1 MVYISYAII
10 RNEKYTLNQI
20 NVIYRHNERKNTN
33 YSNKDIIKEN
43 GKNNYSIKQC
53 NTTYEKA
60 FRNIKEKYNL
70 KGKIKNTSNVACE
83 YIITASPDF
92 FENLSQQEIKRYFET
107 AYRFVCGFKN
117 LGEQYIIS
125 AKVHLDESTPHLH
138 LVYLPVVHTID
149 KKSGKNIEKL
159 CCTDFWKGKNS
170 YKYLQDNFYDY
181 ITKSG
186 FDLERGDTKD
196 NKHIKIEDLKKVTN
210 YEMQKYEKE
219 MINLEQELDI
229 ENPEELKKEYKRI
242 IRKFNTLA
250 KQYTRIKTMT
260 DNVIN
265 DQMILEN
272 ENNVIVL
279 ENERL
284 ERENNYLQDFLDKTF
299 EYVSILFNFPKDR
312 LKRLVK
318 NFVDKMKGE

>member
-1 MVYISYAII
+1 MSYAII
-10 RNEKYTLNQI
+10 RNEKYTLNQL

-33 YSNKDIIKEN
+33 YSNKDIIREN
-43 GKNNYSIKQC
+43 GKNNYSLKQC
-53 NTTYEKA
+53 PTTYEKV
-60 FRNIKEKYNL
+60 FRDIKNKYNL
-70 KGKIKNTSNVACE
+70 QGKIKNISNVACE

-272 ENNVIVL
+272 ENNVIVQ

-284 ERENNYLQDFLDKTF
+284 ERENNYLQDFIDKTF

>member
-1 MVYISYAII
+1 MSYAII
-10 RNEKYTLNQI
+10 RNEKYTLNQLS
-20 NVIYRHNERKNTN
+20 VLYRHNERKNTN
-33 YSNKDIIKEN
+33 YSNKDIILEN
-43 GKNNYSIKQC
+43 GKNNYSIKYC
-53 NTTYEKA
+53 HTTYEKA
-60 FRNIKEKYNL
+60 FRDIKKQYNL
-70 KGKIKNTSNVACE
+70 QGKIKNISNVACE

-92 FENLSQQEIKRYFET
+92 FENLSQQEIKKYFET
-107 AYRFVCGFKN
+107 AYKFVCGFKN

-272 ENNVIVL
+272 ENNVIVQ

-284 ERENNYLQDFLDKTF
+284 EGENNYLQDFIDKTF

>member
-1 MVYISYAII
+1 MIYISYAII

-70 KGKIKNTSNVACE
+70 KGKIKNISNVACE
-83 YIITASPDF
+83 YLITASPEF
-92 FENLSQQEIKRYFET
+92 FESLTENEVKRYFES
-107 AYRFVCGFKN
+107 AYKFVCGFKN
-117 LGEQYIIS
+117 LGEEYIIS

-138 LVYLPVVHTID
+138 LIYIPVVHTVD

-170 YKYLQDNFYDY
+170 YKILQDNFYNY
-181 ITKSG
+181 MIKCG

-210 YEMQKYEKE
+210 FEMQKYEKE
-219 MINLEQELDI
+219 MINLEQDFNI
-229 ENPEELKKEYKRI
+229 ENTEELKKEYKRI
-242 IRKFNTLA
+242 IKKFNTLA
-250 KQYTRIKTMT
+250 NQYTRIKTIT
-260 DNVIN
+260 ENAIYKQELLQQEN
-265 DQMILEN
+265 KSIKLEN
-272 ENNVIVL
+272 EEL
-279 ENERL
+279 L
-284 ERENNYLQDFLDKTF
+284 KENNYLRNFLEKTY
-299 EYVSILFNFPKDR
+299 EYVSILFDFPKDR

-318 NFVDKMKGE
+318 DFINKIKE

>member
-1 MVYISYAII
+1 MSYAII
-10 RNEKYTLNQI
+10 RNEKYTLNQL

-33 YSNKDIIKEN
+33 YSNKDIIREN
-43 GKNNYSIKQC
+43 GKNNYSLKQC
-53 NTTYEKA
+53 PTTYEKV
-60 FRNIKEKYNL
+60 FRDIKNKYNL
-70 KGKIKNTSNVACE
+70 QGKIKNISNVACE
-83 YIITASPDF
+83 YIITASSDF

-107 AYRFVCGFKN
+107 AYRFVCRFKN

-229 ENPEELKKEYKRI
+229 ESPEELKKEYKRI

-250 KQYTRIKTMT
+250 KQYTRIKTIT

-272 ENNVIVL
+272 KNNVIVQ

>member
-1 MVYISYAII
+1 MSYAII
-10 RNEKYTLNQI
+10 RNEKYTLNQL

-33 YSNKDIIKEN
+33 YSNKDIIREN
-43 GKNNYSIKQC
+43 GKNNYSLKHC
-53 NTTYEKA
+53 PTTYEKI
-60 FRNIKEKYNL
+60 FRDIKSKYNL
-70 KGKIKNTSNVACE
+70 QGKIKNISNVACE

-107 AYRFVCGFKN
+107 AYRFVCRFKN

-138 LVYLPVVHTID
+138 LVYLPVVHTIN

-219 MINLEQELDI
+219 MIHLEQELDI
-229 ENPEELKKEYKRI
+229 ENPEELKKEYKRM

-250 KQYTRIKTMT
+250 KQYTRIKIMT

-272 ENNVIVL
+272 ENNVIVQ

>member
-1 MVYISYAII
+1 MSYAII
-10 RNEKYTLNQI
+10 RNEKYTLNQL

-33 YSNKDIIKEN
+33 YSNKDIIREN
-43 GKNNYSIKQC
+43 GKNNYSLKQC
-53 NTTYEKA
+53 PTTYEKV
-60 FRNIKEKYNL
+60 FRDIKRKYNL
-70 KGKIKNTSNVACE
+70 QGKIKNISNIACE

-92 FENLSQQEIKRYFET
+92 FENLSQQETKRYFET
-107 AYRFVCGFKN
+107 AYKFVCGFKN

-250 KQYTRIKTMT
+250 KQYTRIKTIT

-272 ENNVIVL
+272 ENNVIVQ

>member
-1 MVYISYAII
+1 MVYIGYAII

-83 YIITASPDF
+83 YIITASPEF
-92 FENLSQQEIKRYFET
+92 FESLTKNEVKRYFES
-107 AYRFVCGFKN
+107 AYKFVCGFKN
-117 LGEQYIIS
+117 LEEEYIIS

-138 LVYLPVVHTID
+138 LIYIPVVHTVD

-170 YKYLQDNFYDY
+170 YKILQDNFYNY
-181 ITKSG
+181 MTKCG

-210 YEMQKYEKE
+210 FEMQKYEKE
-219 MINLEQELDI
+219 IINLEQEFNI
-229 ENPEELKKEYKRI
+229 EDTEELKKEYKRI
-242 IRKFNTLA
+242 IKKFNTLA
-250 KQYTRIKTMT
+250 NQYTKIKTIT
-260 DNVIN
+260 ENTIYKQELLQQEN
-265 DQMILEN
+265 KSIKLEN
-272 ENNVIVL
+272 EGL
-279 ENERL
+279 QK
-284 ERENNYLQDFLDKTF
+284 ENNYLRNFLEKTY
-299 EYVSILFNFPKDR
+299 EYVSILFDFPKDR

-318 NFVDKMKGE
+318 DFINKIKE

>member
-1 MVYISYAII
+1 M
-10 RNEKYTLNQI
+10 
-20 NVIYRHNERKNTN
+20 
-33 YSNKDIIKEN
+33 
-43 GKNNYSIKQC
+43 
-53 NTTYEKA
+53 
-60 FRNIKEKYNL
+60 
-70 KGKIKNTSNVACE
+70 
-83 YIITASPDF
+83 
-92 FENLSQQEIKRYFET
+92 
-107 AYRFVCGFKN
+107 
-117 LGEQYIIS
+117 
-125 AKVHLDESTPHLH
+125 
-138 LVYLPVVHTID
+138 
-149 KKSGKNIEKL
+149 
-159 CCTDFWKGKNS
+159 
-170 YKYLQDNFYDY
+170 
-181 ITKSG
+181 
-186 FDLERGDTKD
+186 ERGDTKD

-219 MINLEQELDI
+219 MIHLEQELDI

-272 ENNVIVL
+272 ENNVIVQ

-299 EYVSILFNFPKDR
+299 EYASILFNFPKDR

>member
-1 MVYISYAII
+1 MSYAII
-10 RNEKYTLNQI
+10 RNEKYTLNQL

-33 YSNKDIIKEN
+33 YSNKDIIREN
-43 GKNNYSIKQC
+43 GKNNYSLKQC
-53 NTTYEKA
+53 PTTYEKV
-60 FRNIKEKYNL
+60 FRDIKNKYNL
-70 KGKIKNTSNVACE
+70 QGKIKNISNVACE

-272 ENNVIVL
+272 ENNVIVQ

>member
-1 MVYISYAII
+1 MSYAII
-10 RNEKYTLNQI
+10 RNEKYTLNQL

-33 YSNKDIIKEN
+33 YSNKDIIREN
-43 GKNNYSIKQC
+43 GKNNYSLKHC
-53 NTTYEKA
+53 PTTYEKV
-60 FRNIKEKYNL
+60 FRDIKSKYNL
-70 KGKIKNTSNVACE
+70 QGKIKNISNVACE

-149 KKSGKNIEKL
+149 KKSRKNIEKL

-219 MINLEQELDI
+219 MIHLEQELDI

-272 ENNVIVL
+272 ENNVIVQ

-318 NFVDKMKGE
+318 DFVNRMNGD

>member
-1 MVYISYAII
+1 MSYAII
-10 RNEKYTLNQI
+10 RNEKYTLNQL

-33 YSNKDIIKEN
+33 YSNKDIIREN
-43 GKNNYSIKQC
+43 GKNNYSLKQC
-53 NTTYEKA
+53 PTTYEKV
-60 FRNIKEKYNL
+60 FRDIKNKYNL
-70 KGKIKNTSNVACE
+70 QGKIKNISNVACE

-107 AYRFVCGFKN
+107 AYRFVCRFKN

-272 ENNVIVL
+272 ENNVIVQ

-284 ERENNYLQDFLDKTF
+284 ERENNYLQYFLDKTF

>member
-1 MVYISYAII
+1 MSYAII
-10 RNEKYTLNQI
+10 RNEKYTLNQL

-33 YSNKDIIKEN
+33 YSNKDIIREN
-43 GKNNYSIKQC
+43 GKNNYSLKQC
-53 NTTYEKA
+53 PTTYEKV
-60 FRNIKEKYNL
+60 FRDIKNKYNL
-70 KGKIKNTSNVACE
+70 QGKIKNISNVACE

-272 ENNVIVL
+272 
-279 ENERL
+279 
-284 ERENNYLQDFLDKTF
+284 
-299 EYVSILFNFPKDR
+299 
-312 LKRLVK
+312 
-318 NFVDKMKGE
+318 

>member
-1 MVYISYAII
+1 MSYAII
-10 RNEKYTLNQI
+10 RNEKYTLNQL

-33 YSNKDIIKEN
+33 YSNKDIIREN
-43 GKNNYSIKQC
+43 GKNNYSLKQC
-53 NTTYEKA
+53 PTTYEKV
-60 FRNIKEKYNL
+60 FRDIKNKYNL
-70 KGKIKNTSNVACE
+70 QGKIKNISNVACE

-229 ENPEELKKEYKRI
+229 ENPEELKKEYKRM

-272 ENNVIVL
+272 ENNVIVQ

>member
-1 MVYISYAII
+1 MSYAII
-10 RNEKYTLNQI
+10 RNEKYTLNQL

-33 YSNKDIIKEN
+33 YSNKDIIREN
-43 GKNNYSIKQC
+43 GKNNYSLKQC
-53 NTTYEKA
+53 PTTYEKV
-60 FRNIKEKYNL
+60 FRDIKSKYNL
-70 KGKIKNTSNVACE
+70 QGKIKNISNVACE

-92 FENLSQQEIKRYFET
+92 FENLSQQEIKRYFES

-210 YEMQKYEKE
+210 YEMQKYEKK

-250 KQYTRIKTMT
+250 KQYTRIKIMT

-272 ENNVIVL
+272 ENHLVIY
-279 ENERL
+279 N
-284 ERENNYLQDFLDKTF
+284 
-299 EYVSILFNFPKDR
+299 II
-312 LKRLVK
+312 
-318 NFVDKMKGE
+318 

>member
-1 MVYISYAII
+1 MSYAII
-10 RNEKYTLNQI
+10 RNEKYTLNQLS
-20 NVIYRHNERKNTN
+20 VLYRHNERKNTN
-33 YSNKDIIKEN
+33 YSNKDIILEN
-43 GKNNYSIKQC
+43 GKNNYSIKYC
-53 NTTYEKA
+53 PTTYEKA
-60 FRNIKEKYNL
+60 FRDIKKQYNL
-70 KGKIKNTSNVACE
+70 QGKIKNISNVACE

-92 FENLSQQEIKRYFET
+92 FENLSQDEIKRYFES
-107 AYRFVCGFKN
+107 AYNFVCGFKN

-149 KKSGKNIEKL
+149 KKNGKDIEKL

-170 YKYLQDNFYDY
+170 YKYLQDNFYNY

-186 FDLERGDTKD
+186 FDLERGDTRE
-196 NKHIKIEDLKKVTN
+196 NKHIKIEDLKKITN

-229 ENPEELKKEYKRI
+229 ENPEELKREYKRI

-272 ENNVIVL
+272 ENNVIVQ

-284 ERENNYLQDFLDKTF
+284 ERENNYLQDFIDKTF

-312 LKRLVK
+312 LKRLVN

>member
-1 MVYISYAII
+1 MSYAII
-10 RNEKYTLNQI
+10 RNEKYTLNQLS
-20 NVIYRHNERKNTN
+20 VLYRHNERKNTN
-33 YSNKDIIKEN
+33 YSNKDIILEN
-43 GKNNYSIKQC
+43 GKNNYSIKYC
-53 NTTYEKA
+53 PTTYEKA
-60 FRNIKEKYNL
+60 FRNIKKQYNL
-70 KGKIKNTSNVACE
+70 QGKIKNISNVACE

-92 FENLSQQEIKRYFET
+92 FENLSQEEIKRYFES
-107 AYRFVCGFKN
+107 AYNFVCGFKN

-138 LVYLPVVHTID
+138 LVYLPIVHTID
-149 KKSGKNIEKL
+149 KKSGKDIEKL

-170 YKYLQDNFYDY
+170 YKYLQDNFYNY

-186 FDLERGDTKD
+186 FDLERGDTRE
-196 NKHIKIEDLKKVTN
+196 NKHIQIEDLKKVTN
-210 YEMQKYEKE
+210 YEMQKYERE

-229 ENPEELKKEYKRI
+229 ENPEELKREYKRI

-272 ENNVIVL
+272 ENNVIVQ

-284 ERENNYLQDFLDKTF
+284 ERENDYLHNFLDKTF
-299 EYVSILFNFPKDR
+299 EYVSILFNFPKDI

-318 NFVDKMKGE
+318 DFVDKMKGD

>member
-1 MVYISYAII
+1 MSYAII
-10 RNEKYTLNQI
+10 RNEKYTLNQL

-33 YSNKDIIKEN
+33 YSNKDINKNN
-43 GKNNYSIKQC
+43 GKNNYSIKHC
-53 NTTYEKA
+53 STTYEKA
-60 FRNIKEKYNL
+60 FREIKDKYNL
-70 KGKIKNTSNVACE
+70 KGKIKNISNVACE

-92 FENLSQQEIKRYFET
+92 FERLSEREIKRYFESV
-107 AYRFVCGFKN
+107 YKFVCGFKN

-149 KKSGKNIEKL
+149 KKSGKEIDKI
-159 CCTDFWKGKNS
+159 CCSDFWKGKNS
-170 YKYLQDNFYDY
+170 YKYLQDNFYNY
-181 ITKSG
+181 ITKFG
-186 FDLERGDTKD
+186 FDLERGDTRD

-229 ENPEELKKEYKRI
+229 ENPEELKKEYKRVI
-242 IRKFNTLA
+242 KKFNTLA
-250 KQYTRIKTMT
+250 KQYTRVKTIT

-265 DQMILEN
+265 KQIILEN
-272 ENNVIVL
+272 ENNAIVQ

-284 ERENNYLQDFLDKTF
+284 ERENNYLKNFLDKTF
-299 EYVSILFNFPKDR
+299 EYVSILFDFPKDR

-318 NFVDKMKGE
+318 DFVDKIKGE

>member
-1 MVYISYAII
+1 MSYAII
-10 RNEKYTLNQI
+10 RNEKYTLNQL

-33 YSNKDIIKEN
+33 YSNKDIIREN
-43 GKNNYSIKQC
+43 GKNNYSLKQC
-53 NTTYEKA
+53 PTTYEKV
-60 FRNIKEKYNL
+60 FRDIKNKYNL
-70 KGKIKNTSNVACE
+70 QGKIKNISNVACE

-92 FENLSQQEIKRYFET
+92 FENLSQQEIKRYFES

-272 ENNVIVL
+272 ENNVIVQ

-284 ERENNYLQDFLDKTF
+284 ERENNYLQDFIDKTF

-318 NFVDKMKGE
+318 NFVNKMKGE

>member
-1 MVYISYAII
+1 MSYAII
-10 RNEKYTLNQI
+10 RNEKYTLNQL

-33 YSNKDIIKEN
+33 YSNKDIIREN
-43 GKNNYSIKQC
+43 GKNNYSLKQC
-53 NTTYEKA
+53 PTTYEKV
-60 FRNIKEKYNL
+60 FRDIKNKYNL
-70 KGKIKNTSNVACE
+70 QGKIKNISNVACE

-272 ENNVIVL
+272 ENNVIVQ

-284 ERENNYLQDFLDKTF
+284 EQENNYLQDFLDKTF

>member
-1 MVYISYAII
+1 MSYAII
-10 RNEKYTLNQI
+10 RNEKYTLNQL

-33 YSNKDIIKEN
+33 YSNKDIIREN
-43 GKNNYSIKQC
+43 GENNYSLKAC
-53 NTTYEKA
+53 PTTYEKV
-60 FRNIKEKYNL
+60 FRDIKSKYNL
-70 KGKIKNTSNVACE
+70 QGKIKNISNVACE

-92 FENLSQQEIKRYFET
+92 FENLSQQEIKRYFES

-250 KQYTRIKTMT
+250 KQYTRIKIMT

-272 ENNVIVL
+272 ENNVIVQ

>member
-1 MVYISYAII
+1 MSYAII
-10 RNEKYTLNQI
+10 RNEKYTLNQLS
-20 NVIYRHNERKNTN
+20 VLYRHNERKNTN
-33 YSNKDIIKEN
+33 YSNKDIILEN
-43 GKNNYSIKQC
+43 GKNNYSIKYC
-53 NTTYEKA
+53 PTTYEKA
-60 FRNIKEKYNL
+60 FRDIKKQYNL
-70 KGKIKNTSNVACE
+70 QGKIKNISNVACE

-92 FENLSQQEIKRYFET
+92 FENLSQEEIKRYFES
-107 AYRFVCGFKN
+107 AYNFVCGFKN

-138 LVYLPVVHTID
+138 LVYLPVVYTID

-170 YKYLQDNFYDY
+170 YKYLQDNFYNY

-186 FDLERGDTKD
+186 FDLERGDTRE

-229 ENPEELKKEYKRI
+229 ENPEELKREYKRI

-272 ENNVIVL
+272 ENNVIVQ

-284 ERENNYLQDFLDKTF
+284 ERENDYLHNFLDKTF

-318 NFVDKMKGE
+318 DFVDKMKGD

>member
-1 MVYISYAII
+1 MSYAII
-10 RNEKYTLNQI
+10 RNEKYTLNQL

-33 YSNKDIIKEN
+33 YSNKDIIREN
-43 GKNNYSIKQC
+43 GKNNYSLKQC
-53 NTTYEKA
+53 PTTYEKV
-60 FRNIKEKYNL
+60 FRDIKNKYNL
-70 KGKIKNTSNVACE
+70 QGKIKNISNVACE

-92 FENLSQQEIKRYFET
+92 FENLSQQEIKRYFES
-107 AYRFVCGFKN
+107 AYKFVCGFKN

-272 ENNVIVL
+272 ENNVIVQ

>member
-1 MVYISYAII
+1 MSYAII
-10 RNEKYTLNQI
+10 RNEKYTLNQL
-20 NVIYRHNERKNTN
+20 NVLYRHNERKNTN
-33 YSNKDIIKEN
+33 YSNKDIIIEN
-43 GKNNYSIKQC
+43 GKNNYSIKYC
-53 NTTYEKA
+53 PTTYEKA
-60 FRNIKEKYNL
+60 FREIKDKYNL
-70 KGKIKNTSNVACE
+70 QGKIKNISNVACE

-92 FENLSQQEIKRYFET
+92 FEKLSQDEIKRYFES
-107 AYRFVCGFKN
+107 AYKFVCGFKN

-149 KKSGKNIEKL
+149 KKSGKDIEKL

-170 YKYLQDNFYDY
+170 YKYLQDNFYNY
-181 ITKSG
+181 VTKSG
-186 FDLERGDTKD
+186 FNLERGDTRD

-219 MINLEQELDI
+219 MINLEQEFDI

-265 DQMILEN
+265 EQIILEN
-272 ENNVIVL
+272 ENNVIVQ

-284 ERENNYLQDFLDKTF
+284 EKENNYLQDFLDKTF
-299 EYVSILFNFPKDR
+299 EYVSILFDFPKDR

-318 NFVDKMKGE
+318 DFIDKMKGE

>member
-1 MVYISYAII
+1 MSYAII
-10 RNEKYTLNQI
+10 RNEKYTLNQLS
-20 NVIYRHNERKNTN
+20 VLYRHNERKNTN
-33 YSNKDIIKEN
+33 YSNKDIILEN
-43 GKNNYSIKQC
+43 GKNNYSIKYC
-53 NTTYEKA
+53 PTTYEKA
-60 FRNIKEKYNL
+60 FRDIKKQYNL
-70 KGKIKNTSNVACE
+70 QGKIKNISNVACE

-92 FENLSQQEIKRYFET
+92 FENLSQDEIKRYFES
-107 AYRFVCGFKN
+107 AYNFVCGFKN

-149 KKSGKNIEKL
+149 KKSGKDIEKL

-170 YKYLQDNFYDY
+170 YKYLQDNFYNY
-181 ITKSG
+181 IIKSG
-186 FDLERGDTKD
+186 FDLERGDTRE

-229 ENPEELKKEYKRI
+229 ENPEELKREYKRI

-272 ENNVIVL
+272 ENNVITQ

-284 ERENNYLQDFLDKTF
+284 ERENDYLHNFLDKTF

-318 NFVDKMKGE
+318 DFVDKMKGN

>member
-1 MVYISYAII
+1 MSYAII
-10 RNEKYTLNQI
+10 RNEKYTLNQLS
-20 NVIYRHNERKNTN
+20 VLYRHNERKNTN
-33 YSNKDIIKEN
+33 YSNKDIILEN
-43 GKNNYSIKQC
+43 GKNNYSIKYC
-53 NTTYEKA
+53 PTTYEKA
-60 FRNIKEKYNL
+60 FRNIKKQYNL
-70 KGKIKNTSNVACE
+70 QGKIKNISNVACE

-92 FENLSQQEIKRYFET
+92 FENLSQDEIKRYFES
-107 AYRFVCGFKN
+107 AYNFVCGFKN

-149 KKSGKNIEKL
+149 KKSGKDIEKL

-170 YKYLQDNFYDY
+170 YKYLQDNFYNY
-181 ITKSG
+181 ITKLG
-186 FDLERGDTKD
+186 FDLERGDIRE

-229 ENPEELKKEYKRI
+229 ENPEELKREYKRI

-272 ENNVIVL
+272 ENNVIVQ

-284 ERENNYLQDFLDKTF
+284 ERENDYLHNFLDKTF

-318 NFVDKMKGE
+318 DFVDKMKGE

>member
-1 MVYISYAII
+1 MSYAII
-10 RNEKYTLNQI
+10 RNEKYTLNQL

-33 YSNKDIIKEN
+33 YSNKDIIREN
-43 GKNNYSIKQC
+43 GKNNYSLKQC
-53 NTTYEKA
+53 PTTYEKV
-60 FRNIKEKYNL
+60 FRDIKNKYNL
-70 KGKIKNTSNVACE
+70 QGKIKNISNVACE

-138 LVYLPVVHTID
+138 LVYIPVVHTID

-250 KQYTRIKTMT
+250 KQYTRIKTIT

-272 ENNVIVL
+272 ENNVIVQ